1 MEKQI
6 EHEEEV
12 NATGLTAPAIDD
24 DVDIYDPAFHN
35 PQKEFLSAEGESD
48 WRRLGTHQI

>member
-24 DVDIYDPAFHN
+24 DVDIYDP
-35 PQKEFLSAEGESD
+35 LSTIRRRSFYPRRVESD